1 MVFFTGISFSS
12 ETVTIAGAFD
22 FYNARMI
29 VNGIIPDVA
38 QHIADDQANK
48 YAAVL
53 RS

>member
-38 QHIADDQANK
+38 QHIADQANK